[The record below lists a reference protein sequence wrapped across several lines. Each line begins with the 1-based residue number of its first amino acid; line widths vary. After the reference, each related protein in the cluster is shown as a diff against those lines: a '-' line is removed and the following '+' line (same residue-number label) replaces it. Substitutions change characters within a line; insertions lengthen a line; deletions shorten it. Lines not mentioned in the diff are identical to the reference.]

1 MRSVDCGSEPM
12 TPDEEKLRQQLVRW
26 RRQGRWFLLALSLF
40 LIASPFFGP
49 RPEVSETTWQLGGPT
64 LGSEIGNVAL
74 AKLAPIV
81 GITGLIFV
89 LGRWNGTCRDRLL
102 LELAEKLRNK

>member
-1 MRSVDCGSEPM
+1 M
-12 TPDEEKLRQQLVRW
+12 TPDEAKLRQQLVRW

-49 RPEVSETTWQLGGPT
+49 RPEVSETAWRQGGPA

-74 AKLAPIV
+74 ARLAPIV

-89 LGRWNGTCRDRLL
+89 MGRWNGTRRDRLL